1 MANISSCIIRNPRNK
16 EYNIDCLLLL
26 STAVQLM
33 RPMVATKMRIQV
45 LLEGRLASATRFHK
59 ARKGHTIFDER
70 FKDLMA
76 FKEEFGHCNVPQT
89 QSRSNKYYSLGT
101 WCCNIRKSFKAIK
114 EGKLSKPDIKRL
126 ENAGFQWSLN
136 ETFDERFK
144 DVKHSPAIIRHY
156 SLALWCNN
164 IRQCHTKAIKEGG
177 RLSKVEGR
185 NPGYKLSKAD
195 IQRLENAGFEW
206 NLCKKFDERFKDL
219 MAFKAEY
226 GYCNVSATRSRH
238 NNHLSLGRWCSD
250 IRRSYKTIKG
260 EGGLP
265 KHRLSKADIQ
275 RFENAGFEW
284 NK

>member
-16 EYNIDCLLLL
+16 EYNIDCHLLL

-114 EGKLSKPDIKRL
+114 EGKLSKPDIK
-126 ENAGFQWSLN
+126 
-136 ETFDERFK
+136 
-144 DVKHSPAIIRHY
+144 
-156 SLALWCNN
+156 
-164 IRQCHTKAIKEGG
+164 
-177 RLSKVEGR
+177 
-185 NPGYKLSKAD
+185 
-195 IQRLENAGFEW
+195 
-206 NLCKKFDERFKDL
+206 
-219 MAFKAEY
+219 M
-226 GYCNVSATRSRH
+226 
-238 NNHLSLGRWCSD
+238 
-250 IRRSYKTIKG
+250 
-260 EGGLP
+260 
-265 KHRLSKADIQ
+265 
-275 RFENAGFEW
+275 
-284 NK
+284 